1 MIKLR
6 RLRPPEELQY
16 LKEIHGEDNHAQLF
30 AVLIGHF
37 DVLQSRAQM
46 FLSLVTIC
54 LTVTG
59 FSGPKIAE
67 SGPLPKG
74 LLIFGLSFVLISS
87 FMLMVGPLQL
97 RWGTQRRG
105 ATMDDSMTALIERRN
120 RRTIKYHIASGLLI
134 IGLTGYVGSLIVYM
148 LGV

>member
-6 RLRPPEELQY
+6 KLQPAEELQY
-16 LKEIHGEDNHAQLF
+16 LKEIHGKDNYPKLF

-46 FLSLVTIC
+46 LLSLIAIC
-54 LTVTG
+54 MTVTG
-59 FSGPKIAE
+59 FSGPSIAK
-67 SGPLPKG
+67 SGLLAKG
-74 LLIFGLSFVLISS
+74 MLIFGLSFVLISS
-87 FMLMVGPLQL
+87 LLLVLGPLQL

-105 ATMDDSMTALIERRN
+105 VTVDESITALIERRN
-120 RRTIKYHIASGLLI
+120 VRTIKYHMASALLV
-134 IGLTGYVGSLIVYM
+134 IGLAGYVGSLIVYM